1 MFIWLPFHC
10 FLLIF
15 CTYELEF
22 DINLLQRS
30 NDRSRMS
37 KRLIEE
43 AEQYFEDFLS
53 NVEDTDFSSF
63 DGERSDSSSTRKDML
78 LHAMTET
85 PVARPKVALPAEA
98 DGVVLPWLQ
107 WETTNDL
114 QTSPCKTK
122 AQVKSASV
130 SCLKM

>member
-1 MFIWLPFHC
+1 
-10 FLLIF
+10 
-15 CTYELEF
+15 
-22 DINLLQRS
+22 
-30 NDRSRMS
+30 MS
-37 KRLIEE
+37 KRLTEE

-63 DGERSDSSSTRKDML
+63 DGERSDSSSARKDLL

-85 PVARPKVALPAEA
+85 PVGLPKVTLLLEA

-122 AQVKSASV
+122 AQVTPASV
-130 SCLKM
+130 YQQKW

>member
-1 MFIWLPFHC
+1 MR
-10 FLLIF
+10 
-15 CTYELEF
+15 TTSEETQ
-22 DINLLQRS
+22 NS
-30 NDRSRMS
+30 SR
-37 KRLIEE
+37 
-43 AEQYFEDFLS
+43 YFEEFLS
-53 NVEDTDFSSF
+53 NFEDTDFSSF
-63 DGERSDSSSTRKDML
+63 DRERSDTSSTRKDLL